1 MKTEKKFWNLTK
13 NESGSYSLD
22 LFGYVGGSKEWGDG
36 FNESDFVKEFR
47 QIPSDAAIRISINSP
62 GGSVFTALSIVS
74 ILGEHKAPVTIRVS
88 GLAASAATIITST
101 PRARVIMPRGSMMMI
116 HRVSSM
122 TDGTAEDMRKA
133 AETIEKIE
141 DQLVDLYMRKTGRS
155 EKEIRDAMSVDTWL
169 SAEEAKAFGL
179 ADEVDESAEVTNSVQ
194 GDSVDV
200 NGLKVSKSIFGNSF
214 GRFFT
219 AAARPVTAAVVKED
233 PIMDLEKLKAEYPD
247 LVSAIR
253 NEALAEGRKL
263 ERDRLAAIED
273 VALPGYSDMVAAAKA
288 DETMTAEK
296 LAINIVKAEKAR
308 AKKADIDAKADAK
321 ELEGVELDVGNQGVL
336 KNEENEVKQVA
347 LNAAIAAA
355 RAIITPK
362 IEQ

>member
-1 MKTEKKFWNLTK
+1 MKTEKKFWNLAK
-13 NESGSYSLD
+13 NERGSYSLD
-22 LFGYVGGSKEWGDG
+22 LFGDVGGSQEWGDG
-36 FNESDFVKEFR
+36 FNESDFIKDFR
-47 QIPSDAAIRISINSP
+47 QIPADAAIELTINSR

-74 ILGEHKAPVTIRVS
+74 VLGEHKAPVTIRVN

-101 PRARVIMPRGSMMMI
+101 PGAKVIMPRGSMMMI
-116 HRVSSM
+116 HRVSSWA
-122 TDGTAEDMRKA
+122 DGTAEDMKKA

-155 EKEIRDAMSVDTWL
+155 EKEIRDAMLVDTWF

-179 ADEVDESAEVTNSVQ
+179 ADEVDESTEITNSVQ
-194 GDSVDV
+194 DDSVDV
-200 NGLKVSKSIFGNSF
+200 NGLKVPKSIFGNSF
-214 GRFFT
+214 GRFFA

-233 PIMDLEKLKAEYPD
+233 PKMDLEKLKAEYPD

-263 ERDRLAAIED
+263 ERERLAAIED
-273 VALPGYSDMVAAAKA
+273 VAMPGYSDLVAAAKA

-308 AKKADIDAKADAK
+308 AKQADLDVKADAK
-321 ELEGVELDVGNQGVL
+321 ELEAVALDVGNEGVS
-336 KNEENEVKQVA
+336 KNEENEAKQVA
-347 LNAAIAAA
+347 INAAIAAA